1 MNTNNQTMALMFYN
15 ADCIA
20 TFKSWDNKRLMEL
33 VNEISE
39 LSLRV
44 PIYETDFQ
52 KGYFNKIT
60 KDMKLKYLKV
70 NSDNEFIIEGINKK
84 YSPLFLMAV
93 MEYGINKLSNNQIE
107 DKSGFEHLKMAKL
120 LAK

>member
-1 MNTNNQTMALMFYN
+1 MNTINQTMALMFYS

-20 TFKSWDNKRLMEL
+20 TFKSWDNKKLMEL
-33 VNEISE
+33 VKEISE

-44 PIYETDFQ
+44 PIYETDFK

-60 KDMKLKYLKV
+60 KEMKLKYLNV
-70 NSDNEFIIEGINKK
+70 NSDNEFTIEGISKK

-93 MEYGINKLSNNQIE
+93 MEYGINRLSNNQVE
-107 DKSGFEHLKMAKL
+107 DKAGFEHLKMAKI

>member
-1 MNTNNQTMALMFYN
+1 MALMFYN

-70 NSDNEFIIEGINKK
+70 NSDNEFTIEGINKK

-93 MEYGINKLSNNQIE
+93 MEYGVNRLRNNQIE